1 MTVYYLQHVPFEG
14 LGAIA
19 SWIRA
24 RDLAIAR
31 VALFEDQPLPEA
43 RETDAL
49 IVMGGP
55 MGANDEKRYP
65 WITGEKRFI
74 AEVIDQGKPVLG
86 ICLGAQM
93 IAAVLG
99 AGVYPNTHKEIG
111 WFEVTRTTAADQT
124 DLAGCLPERFNA
136 FHWHGDTFDI
146 PGGAVHLA
154 VSQACP
160 NQGFLYDQRVLG
172 LQFHLESTRESIAAL
187 LTHCADELVTE
198 PYIQTDETIRSGY
211 KHIDGTNALMRN
223 VLEHLLGPVY
233 NQKD

>member
-19 SWIRA
+19 DWTRTHGIPV
-24 RDLAIAR
+24 AR
-31 VALFEDQPLPEA
+31 VALFEDQPLPAA

-55 MGANDEKRYP
+55 MGANDENRYP
-65 WITGEKRFI
+65 WIAAEKRFI
-74 AEVIDQGKPVLG
+74 AQVIEQGKTVLG

-99 AGVYPNTHKEIG
+99 ARVYPNTHKEIG
-111 WFEVTRTTAADQT
+111 WFEVTRTNAADHT
-124 DLAGCLPERFNA
+124 DLGGRLPERFTA

-146 PGGAVHLA
+146 PGDAVHLA

-160 NQGFLYDQRVLG
+160 HQGFLYDQRVLG

-187 LTHCADELVTE
+187 LTHCADELAAG
-198 PYIQTDETIRSGY
+198 PYIQTAETIRAGY
-211 KHIDGTNALMRN
+211 KHIEETNSLMRD
-223 VLEHLLGPVY
+223 VLEHLFG
-233 NQKD
+233 Q